1 MLIQPKTLLKLT
13 ALCLASLLMSSC
25 SQKVI
30 SVKTSGCSAFGLIY
44 PSRKDTEETKRQVLN
59 HNLTYEKICKKEAI
73 K

>member
-1 MLIQPKTLLKLT
+1 MQTRQKTLLKLT
-13 ALCLASLLMSSC
+13 ALCLVSLLMSSC

-59 HNLTYEKICKKEAI
+59 HNLTYEKICQKKEA

>member
-1 MLIQPKTLLKLT
+1 M
-13 ALCLASLLMSSC
+13 
-25 SQKVI
+25 
-30 SVKTSGCSAFGLIY
+30 KTSGCSAFSLIY